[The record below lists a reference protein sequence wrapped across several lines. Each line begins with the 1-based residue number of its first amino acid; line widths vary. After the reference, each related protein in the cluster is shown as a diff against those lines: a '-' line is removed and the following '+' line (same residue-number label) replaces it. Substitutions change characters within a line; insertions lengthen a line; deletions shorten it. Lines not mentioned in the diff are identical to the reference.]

1 MKFKDILQ
9 LLTNHFEQE
18 KIDYALIG
26 AFALKAYGYVRATQ
40 DVDFLV
46 RNKHQDE
53 IIAYLES
60 LGYETIYR
68 SAGYSNHVNPV
79 SKLGRIDFVYVK
91 GQTAKDI
98 FRETRRLLILGDLSL
113 PVISPEHL
121 VALKVFA
128 MKNDPDRVFREM
140 ADIKHILS
148 LPGIDIEAIKRYFNK
163 YGQLERYY
171 ELIGEKQSTTPPFR
185 AGLEKRK

>member
-53 IIAYLES
+53 IITYLES
-60 LGYETIYR
+60 LGYETIYS

-98 FRETRRLLILGDLSL
+98 FRGTRRLLILGDLSL

-128 MKNDPDRVFREM
+128 MKNDPNRALRDIADVEYLLRLPEIEM
-140 ADIKHILS
+140 E
-148 LPGIDIEAIKRYFNK
+148 EAKKYFEK
-163 YGQLERYY
+163 YGQMDRYY
-171 ELIGEKQSTTPPFR
+171 DIIGGKGKKQGS
-185 AGLEKRK
+185 